1 MNRTWKVV
9 ALTSTLWGALLV
21 VVVMLVAPPV
31 LDWRSDGWTSDHR
44 NGLVH
49 MRGHNM
55 HGDNMHGDNMH
66 GDNMHGDSAPGM
78 RATSEYAYL
87 AEMVPHHLE
96 AIDAAQELRRS
107 ERPEVRQLGEN
118 IVASQRAQVRL
129 MEGWLDRWYPDR
141 PARDPG
147 YQPMMRDLSGLDGDA
162 LDRAFLTDMVRHH
175 MMAIMSSQHLL
186 LSGDVEHPEVA
197 DLASA
202 IRDEQREEIVLM
214 HRLLSGDTT
223 P

>member
-1 MNRTWKVV
+1 MNRTWKIV
-9 ALTSTLWGALLV
+9 ALTSSLWGALLV

-31 LDWRSDGWTSDHR
+31 LDWRSDGWTSDHSR
-44 NGLVH
+44 GLVH
-49 MRGHNM
+49 MRG
-55 HGDNMHGDNMH
+55 DD
-66 GDNMHGDSAPGM
+66 MHGDSGNGM
-78 RATSEYAYL
+78 WATSEYAYL

-96 AIDAAQELRRS
+96 AIAAAQELRRS
-107 ERPEVRQLGEN
+107 ERPEVRQLGED

-197 DLASA
+197 DLAAA

-214 HRLLSGDTT
+214 RRLLTGDQAPGLRICPTR
-223 P
+223 

>member
-1 MNRTWKVV
+1 MNRTWKTV
-9 ALTSTLWGALLV
+9 ALTSTVWGALLV

-31 LDWRSDGWTSDHR
+31 FDWRSDGWTSDHSR
-44 NGLVH
+44 GLVH
-49 MRGHNM
+49 MRGDTLHGDHM
-55 HGDNMHGDNMH
+55 RGDNMRGDP
-66 GDNMHGDSAPGM
+66 GAGM

-96 AIDAAQELRRS
+96 AIAAAQELRRS
-107 ERPEVRQLGEN
+107 ERPEMRQLGED
-118 IVASQRAQVRL
+118 IVTSQRAQVRL

-197 DLASA
+197 DLAST
-202 IRDEQREEIVLM
+202 IRDEQHAEIVLM
-214 HRLLSGDTT
+214 HKLLSGDTT